1 LIVWFDPW
9 KYENEKYLAAIPFIR
24 TIQIEVENK
33 VIKLLKESRDDGI
46 VDRWNELRKRF
57 LKALNGFI
65 ESSNLNLAMAG
76 YGSVGVDLAK
86 FRDILQSDRK
96 PIKIDN
102 ETIYYHDTHLSD
114 YLVDALSKLK
124 ESKTNRGNE
133 PRIVVFIDD
142 LDRCAPDRALEVL
155 ESLKTFFDIEGFVYV
170 VGMNSESI
178 NSSQRKVW
186 RRFWERIRIHAKNCP
201 ASISNSNLDRR
212 LEGRRNS

>member
-1 LIVWFDPW
+1 MIVWFDTW

-86 FRDILQSDRK
+86 FRDIL
-96 PIKIDN
+96 
-102 ETIYYHDTHLSD
+102 
-114 YLVDALSKLK
+114 
-124 ESKTNRGNE
+124 
-133 PRIVVFIDD
+133 
-142 LDRCAPDRALEVL
+142 
-155 ESLKTFFDIEGFVYV
+155 
-170 VGMNSESI
+170 
-178 NSSQRKVW
+178 
-186 RRFWERIRIHAKNCP
+186 
-201 ASISNSNLDRR
+201 
-212 LEGRRNS
+212 